1 MINLFI
7 IKLILLLYFVK
18 LLKSNGLEI
27 PEDISEDLKGVNDKI
42 KNDIENYNQFVQNYG
57 KNLENFIRVL
67 TTKEYK
73 INAQIDETN
82 NNQLKLS
89 INKLFEILNRVP
101 GGSFLV
107 NLLQKINGNILAKFD
122 SMYLYKYIKIFFIF

>member
-42 KNDIENYNQFVQNYG
+42 KNDIGE
-57 KNLENFIRVL
+57 R
-67 TTKEYK
+67 
-73 INAQIDETN
+73 
-82 NNQLKLS
+82 
-89 INKLFEILNRVP
+89 
-101 GGSFLV
+101 
-107 NLLQKINGNILAKFD
+107 
-122 SMYLYKYIKIFFIF
+122 